1 MEYGETEII
10 SCIAGEHQ
18 VQSHTYMQVYV
29 YPTSFLARYQKLTYV
44 LKSKAGGY
52 VEHTWDFSHSEAK
65 GRWCYTGIGLRVM
78 S

>member
-1 MEYGETEII
+1 MEYGETEIN

-29 YPTSFLARYQKLTYV
+29 YPTSVLARYQKLTYV
-44 LKSKAGGY
+44 LKSEAGGY
-52 VEHTWDFSHSEAK
+52 VASIHETLAIARS
-65 GRWCYTGIGLRVM
+65 RVGLRVM